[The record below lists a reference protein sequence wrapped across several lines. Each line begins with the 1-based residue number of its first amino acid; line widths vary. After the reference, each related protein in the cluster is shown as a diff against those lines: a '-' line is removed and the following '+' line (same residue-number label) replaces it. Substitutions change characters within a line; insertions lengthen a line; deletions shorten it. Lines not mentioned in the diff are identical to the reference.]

1 MMEAN
6 AKTLEERIFDLEKQV
21 SEIKTILTDEDSKS
35 TIAKHKVKVSI
46 NEFIKSK
53 NVQNDVQRTLVIAY
67 WLDYFEKVDSFGV
80 SDLEMG
86 FRSARLSVPKNIND
100 KVNLNIKNGHLSE
113 DKKKKNGK
121 KTWYVTN
128 TGVEFVENTLNK

>member
-67 WLDYFEKVDSFGV
+67 WLDYFEID
-80 SDLEMG
+80 
-86 FRSARLSVPKNIND
+86 FRYPK
-100 KVNLNIKNGHLSE
+100 
-113 DKKKKNGK
+113 
-121 KTWYVTN
+121 T
-128 TGVEFVENTLNK
+128 